1 MNAHITQAMHG
12 HKLTRLLVM
21 GIFLLPVITAN
32 AEGPGN
38 L

>member
-1 MNAHITQAMHG
+1 MSAHITQVMHG
-12 HKLTRLLVM
+12 HRVTRILVM

-32 AEGPGN
+32 AEGPGE